1 MFVPR
6 ETPHLG
12 RNLDVLQFFFHVVQ
26 EAVQHFCIQHE
37 VVLGR
42 LRLFRWLLT
51 RMCAPSWLKN
61 DGKKEPGPCC

>member
-1 MFVPR
+1 M
-6 ETPHLG
+6 G
-12 RNLDVLQFFFHVVQ
+12 RNLDVLQFIFHIVQ

-51 RMCAPSWLKN
+51 GDVGTVLAEKRR
-61 DGKKEPGPCC
+61 